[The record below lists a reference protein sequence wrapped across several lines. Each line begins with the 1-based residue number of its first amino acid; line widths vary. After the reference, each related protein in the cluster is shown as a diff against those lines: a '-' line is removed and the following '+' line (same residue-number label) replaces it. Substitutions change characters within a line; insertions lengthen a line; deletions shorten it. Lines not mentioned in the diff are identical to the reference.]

1 MKDFLVPNSP
11 SASLR
16 SAPLAAAR
24 SLAALTAHRAVIH
37 YRSLGC
43 GFALPTPYT
52 GEAYMRRLFVIY
64 YQLNSI
70 INLSTTNLKLIT
82 LSSYMSVILRSCKAR
97 LLPSAAKQNS
107 ILNRAAVQ

>member
-52 GEAYMRRLFVIY
+52 GEAFTRA
-64 YQLNSI
+64 NSARI
-70 INLSTTNLKLIT
+70 INLT
-82 LSSYMSVILRSCKAR
+82 LSQSLTAEG
-97 LLPSAAKQNS
+97 
-107 ILNRAAVQ
+107 AV

>member
-1 MKDFLVPNSP
+1 MVIAILEWQKTRHELSLMKDFLVPNNP

-16 SAPLAAAR
+16 SALLAAAR

-52 GEAYMRRLFVIY
+52 SA
-64 YQLNSI
+64 
-70 INLSTTNLKLIT
+70 
-82 LSSYMSVILRSCKAR
+82 ILRSCKAR

-107 ILNRAAVQ
+107 ILNRQRFNEESLTHVVTDMFYRPN